1 MNKNRNTTVLII
13 GLLLVSL
20 VSGVIFYKNWNNGD
34 KVIIT
39 VSGKLY
45 GKYQLDKNR
54 TIEVVNGDYINIVEI
69 ADGNVDVVIS
79 NCENQVCVNEYPISK
94 EHPFVIVCLPH
105 EMIIELS
112 E

>member
-1 MNKNRNTTVLII
+1 MNKNRNTIVLIA
-13 GLLLVSL
+13 GLLILSL
-20 VSGVIFYKNWNNGD
+20 VSGIFFNENWSSGD
-34 KVIIT
+34 KVVIT

-45 GKYQLDKNR
+45 GKYPLNKNQ
-54 TIEVVNGDYINIVEI
+54 TIDVVNGDYINVVKIT
-69 ADGNVDVVIS
+69 DGNVDVVIS

>member
-45 GKYQLDKNR
+45 GKYPLDKNQ
-54 TIEVVNGDYINIVEI
+54 TIDVVNGDYINIVKI
-69 ADGNVDVVIS
+69 VDGSVDVVIS

>member
-1 MNKNRNTTVLII
+1 MNKNRNTIVLIV
-13 GLLLVSL
+13 GLLILSL
-20 VSGVIFYKNWNNGD
+20 VSGIFFYKNRSSGD
-34 KVIIT
+34 KVVIT
-39 VSGKLY
+39 VGGKLY
-45 GKYQLDKNR
+45 GKYPLNKNR
-54 TIEVVNGDYINIVEI
+54 TIDVVNGDFINVVKIT
-69 ADGNVDVVIS
+69 DGNVDVVIS